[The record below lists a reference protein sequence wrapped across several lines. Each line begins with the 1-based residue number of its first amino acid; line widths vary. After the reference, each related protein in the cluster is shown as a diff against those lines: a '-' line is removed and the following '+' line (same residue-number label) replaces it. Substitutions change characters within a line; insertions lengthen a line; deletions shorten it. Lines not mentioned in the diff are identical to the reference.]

1 MAVITTHLGN
11 RVIKVELDHVVWFKA
26 QDKFVAA
33 CMLNGAV
40 HIMPKA
46 WTIRFIGET
55 YPDKFL
61 RVSSSQA
68 VAISRLAK
76 YTPAKPPMNGGFVYL
91 VRGGVVRVTERY
103 VGHVRGFMLEH
114 VPEPDEVS
122 AERLQDH
129 EWYPLGV
136 KARQSGQD
144 KSPPPGL
151 SRCARSWWL
160 AGWND
165 RDIEANLNR
174 RKRPVY

>member
-1 MAVITTHLGN
+1 MAVITTTLGT
-11 RVIKVELDHVVWFKA
+11 RAIKANLDHVVWFKA
-26 QDKFVAA
+26 KDRLVEA

-46 WTIRFIGET
+46 WSIKWVVEQ
-55 YPDKFL
+55 YSNQFL
-61 RVSSSQA
+61 RVSSTQA
-68 VAISRLAK
+68 VAITRLAK
-76 YTPAKPPMNGGFVYL
+76 YAPAKPPMNGGFVYL
-91 VRGGVVRVTERY
+91 DRGGVVRVTERY

-114 VPEPDEVS
+114 VPEPTEE
-122 AERLQDH
+122 AAPHLPDH

-136 KARQSGQD
+136 KARQCGQD

-151 SRCARSWWL
+151 NRCARSWWL

-174 RKRPVY
+174 RRRAVY